1 MEKNKTGKYFK
12 YAIGEIIL
20 VMIGILLALQV
31 NNWNEQKKNKKQA
44 ERYLINL
51 KEDIQEDYILLD
63 EFITSNEKMLGYVKS
78 IGNTLA
84 TKKELSKDEEI
95 EFTRIHNELTFEKYF
110 IPEKRTINQIASS
123 SQGNLISNENLQ
135 SKIFKYYSFC
145 EREEQNNEKSMQL
158 YMHLHITYKLATVW
172 ASKEALENFSGPISG
187 VKRPSMDFKNLSM
200 NSDYFTAL
208 ANKEGVTTA
217 QNGKYKIMSTMAKEL
232 DSLISIELSNY

>member
-1 MEKNKTGKYFK
+1 MV
-12 YAIGEIIL
+12 L

-51 KEDIQEDYILLD
+51 KEGIQEDYILLD

-84 TKKELSKDEEI
+84 TKQELSKDEEI
-95 EFTRIHNELTFEKYF
+95 EFTKMHNELTFEKYF

-172 ASKEALENFSGPISG
+172 ASKEAVENFSGPISG

-208 ANKEGVTTA
+208 ANKGGVTTA
-217 QNGKYKIMSTMAKEL
+217 QNGKYKIMRTMAK
-232 DSLISIELSNY
+232 